1 MGLFVYTLD
10 FLYKISELARFQSQ
24 LMKVLCSSNVAQSPN
39 LKLSYQRE
47 TPAAWPE
54 SQDPPPWSYTLPHS
68 TSTCVQSKPKT
79 LNLPANLSGTYPC
92 RCHGLGSH
100 RCRSCTPV
108 LYGGHT
114 GVPRGS
120 LGSAAQR
127 TPCSSRSRQGLNLFQ
142 GDRMGAL
149 PGIRTPPD
157 SQLSPA
163 GEGDTFYFTKASA
176 GHLPAKKRSHTGT
189 KWDKSWTHVSQ
200 ITDIPEGVC
209 GLTIAWIVSTVAS
222 PTGVSVTLSP
232 SAWHLSGLRG
242 WKRCSL
248 TLHLFCLTPSVSV
261 HAIYEHKPTK
271 QLPVGTEITRSC
283 QSDGQSDHSI
293 LTWLL
298 CKALD
303 CSQLLKTISCF

>member
-1 MGLFVYTLD
+1 MWHSLQT
-10 FLYKISELARFQSQ
+10 
-24 LMKVLCSSNVAQSPN
+24 SSSPI
-39 LKLSYQRE
+39 KE

-68 TSTCVQSKPKT
+68 TSTCARSKPKT

-142 GDRMGAL
+142 GDRMEAL
-149 PGIRTPPD
+149 LGIRTPPD

-163 GEGDTFYFTKASA
+163 GERGHILFY
-176 GHLPAKKRSHTGT
+176 RSICRPSYRRNE
-189 KWDKSWTHVSQ
+189 KSYWDQVGQKLDSCFSDHRHSWGCVWLSHRLNSQ
-200 ITDIPEGVC
+200 YCRESHRGICNP
-209 GLTIAWIVSTVAS
+209 
-222 PTGVSVTLSP
+222 LSP
-232 SAWHLSGLRG
+232 SAWHLSGLQG

-298 CKALD
+298 CKAW
-303 CSQLLKTISCF
+303 SLKHLTVPNY